1 MCNRGNAARAYHRN
15 LRTVHHT
22 VKESRLGSCRR
33 ELRVPELQFF
43 IGLVQVSPL
52 YSYVD
57 TAGDFARELF
67 K

>member
-1 MCNRGNAARAYHRN
+1 MHGTEERPDAYA
-15 LRTVHHT
+15 LA
-22 VKESRLGSCRR
+22 
-33 ELRVPELQFF
+33 RVPELQFF